1 MQLSMTLIIAKDM
14 DRMIAFYRDGI
25 VLRFLEAESSDGWA
39 VFDAGGA
46 RLALHR
52 IPEHIAKNIL
62 IATPP
67 IARGETPIKLFFRAS
82 GALDAARAHLV
93 ASGAVMFDPH
103 DGRCDGLDPEGNVFS
118 IVT

>member
-25 VLRFLEAESSDGWA
+25 GLRFLEAESSDGWA